1 MSNLD
6 NLQDF
11 IEKQRRNPDLGPLK
25 RETVDN
31 RGAAEKDKDML
42 AETTRA
48 MAEDREKA
56 RIASDRE
63 GMAEAMRDKLKED
76 EVLPKTPEDTGE
88 VAFMKEG
95 GGGAGDSFSQTSTWF
110 YFVWCQYHHG
120 SHIL

>member
-6 NLQDF
+6 SLQDF

-48 MAEDREKA
+48 MAEDR
-56 RIASDRE
+56 DRSSFTI
-63 GMAEAMRDKLKED
+63 
-76 EVLPKTPEDTGE
+76 TPSMSYYKVG
-88 VAFMKEG
+88 
-95 GGGAGDSFSQTSTWF
+95 
-110 YFVWCQYHHG
+110 
-120 SHIL
+120 